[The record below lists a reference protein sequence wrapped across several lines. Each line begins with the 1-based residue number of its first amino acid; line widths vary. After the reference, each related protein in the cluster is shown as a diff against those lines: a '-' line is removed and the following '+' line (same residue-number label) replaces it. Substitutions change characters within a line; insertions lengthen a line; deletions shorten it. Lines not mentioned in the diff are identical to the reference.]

1 MDCLFLHC
9 LNLQS
14 IQLLIKHLGKRQSKM
29 SCVQAALLKNLSSA
43 LNQNRHPGK
52 SHLLP
57 FSVNWGRARPA
68 TVLEQSLLLT
78 RGHCWYMRSICAL
91 HRNKPSEHTAHLTQI
106 HYNALMDLLPQVSSE
121 NLDERNLQRGDLA
134 VHKDARQIQLHLKP
148 NVHLQR
154 KRSCE
159 NKQYH

>member
-1 MDCLFLHC
+1 
-9 LNLQS
+9 
-14 IQLLIKHLGKRQSKM
+14 
-29 SCVQAALLKNLSSA
+29 
-43 LNQNRHPGK
+43 
-52 SHLLP
+52 
-57 FSVNWGRARPA
+57 
-68 TVLEQSLLLT
+68 
-78 RGHCWYMRSICAL
+78 
-91 HRNKPSEHTAHLTQI
+91 
-106 HYNALMDLLPQVSSE
+106 MDLLPQVSSE